1 MKKVIAFALL
11 GLLVFPAWGQKIAWI
26 DSKYILGKIPEYNQ
40 AQEQL
45 NSLSAQWQGEVEA
58 FFSEV
63 DAMRKA
69 LEAERILLTEEMQKD
84 REALIAQKEKE
95 ARDLQRKYF
104 GPEGDLFRK
113 RAELVKPIQDQLFNA
128 VQDIALAK
136 KYDAIF
142 DKGGAVT
149 MLYAGDRY
157 DISDDVLKKLGY

>member
-1 MKKVIAFALL
+1 
-11 GLLVFPAWGQKIAWI
+11 
-26 DSKYILGKIPEYNQ
+26 
-40 AQEQL
+40 
-45 NSLSAQWQGEVEA
+45 
-58 FFSEV
+58 V

-84 REALIAQKEKE
+84 REAGIATKEKE

-104 GPEGDLFRK
+104 GPEGDLFKK

-142 DKGGAVT
+142 DKSGAVS
-149 MLYAGDRY
+149 MLYAGERY
-157 DISDDVLKKLGY
+157 DLSDDVLKKLGY

>member
-1 MKKVIAFALL
+1 MKNALFSLIFSIFALS
-11 GLLVFPAWGQKIAWI
+11 AWGQKIAWV

-40 AQEQL
+40 AQDQL
-45 NSLSAQWQGEVEA
+45 NALSVQWQGEVEA
-58 FFSEV
+58 LLSEV

-84 REALIAQKEKE
+84 REAGIATKEKE

-104 GPEGDLFRK
+104 GPEGDLFKK

-142 DKGGAVT
+142 DKSGAVS
-149 MLYAGDRY
+149 MLYAGERY
-157 DISDDVLKKLGY
+157 DLSDDVLKKLGY